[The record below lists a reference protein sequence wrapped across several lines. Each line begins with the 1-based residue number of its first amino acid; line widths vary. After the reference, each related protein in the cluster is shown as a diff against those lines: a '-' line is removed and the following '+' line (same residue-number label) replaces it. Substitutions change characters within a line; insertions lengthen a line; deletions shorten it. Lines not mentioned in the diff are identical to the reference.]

1 MPLSKSHHAEKGREK
16 LGTLILYSA
25 SAAVFVFFVGSFC
38 FFIFIISSQSVKER
52 GTWYEQPMACS
63 DLSFSVPSA
72 TYQCLRVLHVHQRVL
87 LITSYIFLYKAIK
100 DTINTDRCSAQRVF
114 LYKNRS
120 TDVSMHGTYLV
131 ILTTKK

>member
-25 SAAVFVFFVGSFC
+25 SASVFVFFVGSFC
-38 FFIFIISSQSVKER
+38 FFIFIICSQSVKER

-72 TYQCLRVLHVHQRVL
+72 TYQCLLVLHVHQRVL
-87 LITSYIFLYKAIK
+87 LITSYSYIK

-114 LYKNRS
+114 LHKNRS
-120 TDVSMHGTYLV
+120 TDVPMHGTYLV